1 MFDLDRW
8 NEIWET
14 IVRNKKRSIMTAL
27 GVFWGI
33 FMLVVLLGGGLGL
46 GKVIF
51 GELGGMSSNT
61 AFFFTNQTSIPY
73 QGMPSGRW
81 WNFSNDDIEAIDKNV
96 PGVKYVAGMNWGGNQ
111 NVSYMD
117 RKGEYFLMGYTAQYN
132 EIAPQNIRFGRF
144 LNEIDIQ
151 EKRKVCAI
159 GSQIW
164 KELFP
169 NGENPVGKTI
179 KMNSTYMTIVGV
191 LEKTSN
197 MTIGSDPETTIA
209 APVTLI
215 QQMFNRGN
223 YVNSIIVTAYDDYNI
238 AEVQEECKKVIAAN
252 HIISPDDPKAIGGFS
267 FAERVGMINGLF
279 RGINLL
285 TWIVGLGTLLAGI
298 VGVSNIM
305 LVIVRERTQE
315 IGVRRALGA
324 PPRSIITQILS
335 ESFILTFIAGILGLA
350 AAVGVLSI
358 ADNIIAA
365 MRPDGP
371 AVSFQITFWMGLLA
385 AGIIILGSVLAG
397 FIPANRALKIK
408 AVDAIR
414 EE

>member
-33 FMLVVLLGGGLGL
+33 FMLVVLLGGGMGL
-46 GKVIF
+46 GKMIF
-51 GELGGMSSNT
+51 GQLGGMSTNT
-61 AFFFTNQTSIPY
+61 AFFFTDQTSVPY

-81 WNFSNDDIEAIDKNV
+81 WDFNNDDIELVKKNV
-96 PGVKYVAGMNWGGNQ
+96 PDIKYVAGMNWGGTLNF
-111 NVSYMD
+111 SYKD
-117 RKGEYFLMGYTAQYN
+117 RKGEYFLMGYTADYMK
-132 EIAPQNIRFGRF
+132 IMPQEVVMGRF
-144 LNEIDIQ
+144 INEIDMR
-151 EKRKVCAI
+151 EKRKVCTI
-159 GSQIW
+159 GTQIQ

-169 NGENPVGKTI
+169 GGENPLGQTI
-179 KMNSTYMTIVGV
+179 VMNGMYLTVVGV
-191 LEKTSN
+191 LDKGGSMVNFGGDPEKTVAV
-197 MTIGSDPETTIA
+197 PTTL
-209 APVTLI
+209 V
-215 QQMFNRGN
+215 QQLYNRGN
-223 YVNSIIVTAYDDYNI
+223 RVDMVTITANDKADI
-238 AEVQEECKKVIAAN
+238 MAVEKEAKKIIAAN
-252 HIISPDDPKAIGGFS
+252 HIISPDDPKAIGGFN
-267 FAERVGMINGLF
+267 FAEEFSRINGLF

-324 PPRSIITQILS
+324 KPSSIITQILS
-335 ESFILTFIAGILGLA
+335 ESFILTFIAGVLGLA
-350 AAVGVLSI
+350 AGVGVLSV
-358 ADNIIAA
+358 ADTVTSIITGN
-365 MRPDGP
+365 PDI
-371 AVSFQITFWMGLLA
+371 SFQITFWMGLLS
-385 AGIIILGSVLAG
+385 AGIIILGSIAAG
-397 FIPANRALKIK
+397 LIPANRALKIK